1 MPDLRRNLARGAP
14 KPDNSRVS
22 PVARLAATQFGVV
35 SLGQLQALGLT
46 RGDVRGWIKHSQL
59 HPIHRDVFAVGH
71 TRIVSHAHLIA
82 ALLTCGPASFLSH
95 RTAAAVWGLRE
106 VTVGRIE
113 VTIVGTG
120 AKRRQGLVIH
130 RTEKDPDQRDLATRN
145 GLRVSSVPRVL
156 IELARHERAAEL
168 DRLITE
174 AVRKRIL
181 DLAAVEVALIRHA
194 RRPGVANLKRAIN
207 DYRPRRD
214 RKSQLERDFDRL
226 IAGTDI
232 PPPQRNVIIGG
243 WEIDCYWSEARLAV
257 ELDGRPYH
265 IAVRDIE
272 RDKLKDA
279 KLLRLQINT
288 MRITDMRFTL
298 DPQGVLDDLR
308 SLTRAYLSSAD
319 VLPSNSR
326 ATISSWICCVPSNR
340 SRIFASR
347 AHFSSSSPSL

>member
-1 MPDLRRNLARGAP
+1 MRGTVGPMRDSRRNLARGAP
-14 KPDNSRVS
+14 KTDNSGDLT
-22 PVARLAATQFGVV
+22 VARLAAKQFGVV
-35 SLGQLQALGLT
+35 SIEQLRTLGLT
-46 RGDVRGWIKHSQL
+46 RGDVRGWIKRAQL
-59 HPIHRDVFAVGH
+59 HPLHKDVFAVGH

-106 VTVGRIE
+106 VAVRRIE

-130 RTEKDPDQRDLATRN
+130 RTENDPDTADLATRT
-145 GLRVSSVPRVL
+145 GLRVSSVPRMLV
-156 IELARHERAAEL
+156 ELAQYEKPAEL

-181 DLAAVEVALIRHA
+181 DLAAVEAALIRHA
-194 RRPGVANLKRAIN
+194 RRPGVAHLKRALR

-226 IAGTDI
+226 ITGTDI

-243 WEIDCYWSEARLAV
+243 WEIDCFWPEARLAV

-265 IAVRDIE
+265 VAVRDIE

-279 KLLRLQINT
+279 KLLRLQIRT

-298 DPQGVLDDLR
+298 DPTGILDDLR
-308 SLTRAYLSSAD
+308 SLTRS
-319 VLPSNSR
+319 
-326 ATISSWICCVPSNR
+326 T
-340 SRIFASR
+340 
-347 AHFSSSSPSL
+347 